1 MKRFLLPDYLILS
14 FDWNVAGLLRL
25 CENVYS
31 VKLPCGSNI
40 TIMSAALIP
49 YTPVYLSFFFF
60 RVSGIKI
67 KDEDD
72 QHGEKESDS
81 VGEIRV

>member
-1 MKRFLLPDYLILS
+1 MKSFSLPDYLILS
-14 FDWNVAGLLRL
+14 FDWNVAGLLWL

-31 VKLPCGSNI
+31 VKLPCCSKI

-49 YTPVYLSFFFF
+49 YTLSHFFF
-60 RVSGIKI
+60 RVSGIKK

-72 QHGEKESDS
+72 ITQRGEKQ
-81 VGEIRV
+81 I